1 MVNIPDSISV
11 PGSICIFLLKFSI
24 LKTCLCLM
32 SGGLPLMDQDDP
44 SNLGFLAADEDEV
57 ADEDEA
63 MMKEGLLTFNNEH
76 PL

>member
-1 MVNIPDSISV
+1 
-11 PGSICIFLLKFSI
+11 
-24 LKTCLCLM
+24 M